1 MRQSQDFAVKPTLVG
16 ERVVLRPFREADLPA
31 MGEAMLDPEARV
43 LTGSVH
49 DAAQARAPRSPDEE
63 KLLAE
68 WYGTRGDQ
76 ADRLDLAVTDK
87 ATGECVGEAVLND
100 WDPGNESCN
109 FRIFIGP
116 RGRDRGLGTEATRL
130 IVGYGFEHL
139 GLHRISLEVY
149 AFNPRARRAYEKVGF
164 RAEGVLRESLRYNG
178 EWVDATVMSVLAPE
192 WAAGARTQGQDNSKE
207 LFRTVACS
215 DSRLPFSSRGG
226 GGNTRSPP
234 SAVLLSVTSPV
245 HITCRVCKRRTIS
258 HLAGPRVGGFGAARS
273 PA

>member
-1 MRQSQDFAVKPTLVG
+1 MRQSRDFAVKPTLVG
-16 ERVVLRPFREADLPA
+16 ERVVLRPFRESDLPA
-31 MGEAMLDPEARV
+31 MSAALLDPEARV

-49 DAAQARAPRSPDEE
+49 DAAQARAPGSPDED
-63 KLLAE
+63 KLLAD

-87 ATGECVGEAVLND
+87 AAGECVGEAVLND
-100 WDPGNESCN
+100 WDPGNQSCN
-109 FRIFIGP
+109 FRILIGP

-149 AFNPRARRAYEKVGF
+149 AFNPRARRVYEKAGF

-192 WAAGARTQGQDNSKE
+192 WARATPRAK
-207 LFRTVACS
+207 
-215 DSRLPFSSRGG
+215 DSGWVDTP
-226 GGNTRSPP
+226 
-234 SAVLLSVTSPV
+234 
-245 HITCRVCKRRTIS
+245 
-258 HLAGPRVGGFGAARS
+258 
-273 PA
+273 

>member
-1 MRQSQDFAVKPTLVG
+1 VRQSQDFAVKPTLVG
-16 ERVVLRPFREADLPA
+16 ERVVLRPFREGDLPA
-31 MGEAMLDPEARV
+31 MSEAMLDPEARV

-49 DAAQARAPRSPDEE
+49 DAAQARAPGSPDEE

-68 WYGTRGDQ
+68 WYGTRNDQ

-87 ATGECVGEAVLND
+87 VTGECVGEAVLND

-149 AFNPRARRAYEKVGF
+149 AFNPRARRAYEKAGF

-192 WAAGARTQGQDNSKE
+192 WAAGGRA
-207 LFRTVACS
+207 
-215 DSRLPFSSRGG
+215 
-226 GGNTRSPP
+226 
-234 SAVLLSVTSPV
+234 
-245 HITCRVCKRRTIS
+245 
-258 HLAGPRVGGFGAARS
+258 
-273 PA
+273 